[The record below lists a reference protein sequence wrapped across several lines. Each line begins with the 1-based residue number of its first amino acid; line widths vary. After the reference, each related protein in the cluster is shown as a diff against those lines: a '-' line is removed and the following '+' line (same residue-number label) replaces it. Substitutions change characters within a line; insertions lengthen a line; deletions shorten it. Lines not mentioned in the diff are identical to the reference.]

1 MPRGRKKK
9 TTAKP
14 LIYRALLLVKIILI
28 KIGDLPFLIL
38 KALPT
43 PRLPQFAIRI
53 RKKKSSVL
61 EKISDLKIVR
71 LRRIR
76 GRPKKFRLP
85 HRAKIALAGMIFAA
99 FVFSYTF
106 FILAAAYQLP
116 TPTKLTA
123 PNKSLT
129 TEVYD
134 RNGILLYRFYE
145 GSNRTLV
152 DLEAIPQSLIQATIA
167 IEDQNF
173 YHHIGVDFPAI
184 IRALHKNLTTGS
196 QEGASTI
203 TQQLIKNS
211 LLTPERTYV
220 RKIREI
226 ALALWTERIYSKEK
240 ILQMYF
246 NEASYGGV
254 NVGIGAAVRTYFGK
268 APKELNL
275 AESAYLAGLPASPT
289 QFSPYGSRSDLAKL
303 RQKQVLDR
311 MVEEKYITKT
321 EADEAFAQ
329 KLNIKPLAN
338 NILAPHFVFYIR
350 DLLIEQFGTRL
361 VSQGGLKVYT
371 TLDLGIQEKAE
382 EVVRSE
388 VDKLKALNVTN
399 GAAMVTD
406 SQTGQILAMVGSRDY
421 HYPGFGNF
429 NATLALR
436 QPGSSVKPITYAVAL
451 SKGYNPSSILLD
463 TPVSFKDEW
472 GNTYAPVNYDGRYRG
487 PITLRQALA
496 SSINT
501 TAVKMLLAV
510 GLDEFA
516 RTARDL
522 GITTID
528 NPERFGLSLTLGS
541 AEVKMIEMMGMYGAF
556 ASNGLY
562 RAPTGILKVTNSE
575 GQTLEEYRDH
585 PRQAIDPEIAY
596 TITNILADDEARKPA
611 FGPKSLLHIPG
622 YEVGVKTGTSNLIK
636 DNVTYGYTPKY
647 VVGAWVG
654 NADSSPAHPGL
665 TSGITGAAP
674 IWNKIM
680 HQLLDG
686 TEPLAFQRPDGVADV
701 AKSGKKDLE
710 LTKVVPKE
718 MVRIKKERDKV
729 IFQDKYSTFA
739 TSAAQMIQQAD
750 QNSLNGQATN

>member
-1 MPRGRKKK
+1 MPRGRKK
-9 TTAKP
+9 TSFNSSP
-14 LIYRALLLVKIILI
+14 LHITLLLVKIVLI
-28 KIGDLPFLIL
+28 KIGNTPLRMLQFIIYNLQCTIRFLPKIL
-38 KALPT
+38 HSTFYILH
-43 PRLPQFAIRI
+43 FARHN
-53 RKKKSSVL
+53 RA
-61 EKISDLKIVR
+61 
-71 LRRIR
+71 R
-76 GRPKKFRLP
+76 GRPKKFRLSP
-85 HRAKIALAGMIFAA
+85 KIKIGLAVALFAA

-129 TEVYD
+129 TEFYD

-145 GSNRTLV
+145 GSNRTLINLS
-152 DLEAIPQSLIQATIA
+152 DIPEELIQATIA
-167 IEDQNF
+167 IEDQNY
-173 YHHIGVDFPAI
+173 YHHIGIDLPAI
-184 IRALHKNLTTGS
+184 LRALHKNITTGS

-211 LLTPERTYV
+211 LLTPERTYA

-254 NVGIGAAVRTYFGK
+254 NVGIGAAARTYFGK
-268 APKELNL
+268 IPKELNL

-289 QFSPYGSRSDLAKL
+289 QFSPYGSRPELAKL

-311 MVEEKYITKT
+311 MVKEKYITKKQ
-321 EADEAFAQ
+321 ADQAFTQ

-338 NILAPHFVFYIR
+338 NILAPHFVFYVR
-350 DLLIEQFGTRL
+350 DILIERFGARV

-382 EVVRSE
+382 GIVRSE
-388 VDKLKALNVTN
+388 VDNLKAFNVTN

-429 NATLALR
+429 NAALALR

-451 SKGYNPSSILLD
+451 SKGYNPGSILLD
-463 TPVSFKDEW
+463 TPVAFKDEW

-510 GLDEFA
+510 GIDEFA
-516 RTARDL
+516 KTARDL

-541 AEVKMIEMMGMYGAF
+541 AEVKMIEMMGMYGTF

-562 RAPTGILKVTNSE
+562 REPTGILKVTNSE
-575 GQTLEEYRDH
+575 GQTLEEFRDH
-585 PRQAIDPEIAY
+585 PRQAISPDIAY
-596 TITNILADDEARKPA
+596 TITNILADDDARKLA

-654 NADSSPAHPGL
+654 NADSSPANGL

-674 IWNKIM
+674 IWNKII
-680 HQLLDG
+680 HELLDG
-686 TEPLAFQRPDGVADV
+686 TEPLAFQRPDGLADT
-701 AKSGKKDLE
+701 AAPGKKELE
-710 LTKVVPKE
+710 LTKIVPKE
-718 MVRIKKERDKV
+718 MVRIKKDKDKI
-729 IFQDKYSTFA
+729 IFQDKYSTYA
-739 TSAAQMIQQAD
+739 TSAAQPDQQA
-750 QNSLNGQATN
+750 NQATPTLPSL